1 MTNVV
6 YTRSSTSSAAFTV
19 QARFPNSK
27 SRLQHAADVPH
38 VFYYLDL
45 YPTLD
50 SLVLSD
56 APAIF
61 PLLKTSRTS
70 DPRENPCGRA
80 LRNGSEKAREC
91 AEHQARWNRTF
102 LLKHLSL
109 QYLINSAKKKSSLF
123 SPQEWQR
130 VRKTT
135 YRITGIRKKINK

>member
-123 SPQEWQR
+123 PPRSDKEWEKQHTELQ
-130 VRKTT
+130 VSE
-135 YRITGIRKKINK
+135 KKINK